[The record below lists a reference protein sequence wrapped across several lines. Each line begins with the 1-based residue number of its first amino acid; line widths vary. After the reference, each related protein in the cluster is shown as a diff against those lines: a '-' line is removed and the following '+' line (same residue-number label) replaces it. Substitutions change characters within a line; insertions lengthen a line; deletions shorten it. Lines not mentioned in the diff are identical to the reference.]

1 MIVLDTNVVS
11 ELLRRAPDAGV
22 VAWVDRLPVE
32 SVFITAV
39 TAAELRYGVAR
50 LPDGRRKQ
58 VLDVKI
64 GELLTEDFE
73 DRVLPFDTGS
83 AAHYATIVAARDG
96 REVRSARPMHG
107 SRRSR
112 YYRARLTPR
121 GRFRRYRRGTDQ
133 PMGPRR
139 VARVGTRSLRRR
151 RQLPVPNS

>member
-83 AAHYATIVAARDG
+83 AAHYATIVAARERAG
-96 REVRSARPMHG
+96 SPISAADAQIAAIC
-107 SRRSR
+107 R
-112 YYRARLTPR
+112 YYRARLATR
-121 GRFRRYRRGTDQ
+121 NVGDF
-133 PMGPRR
+133 
-139 VARVGTRSLRRR
+139 VGTGVELIN
-151 RQLPVPNS
+151 PWEAPAE